1 MTSEQS
7 FQRSDIIGTQ
17 VITRDSGKRLGVV
30 SQLWVDIDR
39 REIVALGLQDSAIT
53 GVVSNI
59 EQTMLMS
66 DVQQVGDV
74 ILVENDSV
82 LDDDVD
88 VEPYSN
94 LVNCEVITETGEL
107 LGKVRGFK
115 MNPADGKITSLL
127 VASLGIPRIPDQL
140 ISTYEL
146 STDEIVSSSPDR
158 LIVFEGAEQKM
169 NQLTVGILERL
180 GIGTPPWDRGD
191 IGYKTMPVDTNNQ
204 LGTGAPTT
212 PPPVVNQT
220 EAAAAQETWD
230 EDNWNEPQG
239 QPLNEVLQQRQPEV
253 AYVENDNWG
262 GSEPPQE
269 AAFIEEAPYEEYA
282 EKQADS
288 PYEDYDVSGDAWAD
302 DENPK
307 PYQPQKLN
315 IPEKKKVVEYEEEEA
330 DY

>member
-17 VITRDSGKRLGVV
+17 VITQDTGKRLGVV

-39 REIVALGLQDSAIT
+39 REVVAMGIQDNVVT

-66 DVQQVGDV
+66 DVQKIGDV
-74 ILVENDSV
+74 ILVPDDSV
-82 LDDDVD
+82 LDDDVEVD
-88 VEPYSN
+88 RYSN

-107 LGKVRGFK
+107 LGKVRGFRVD
-115 MNPADGKITSLL
+115 PTDGKVTSLL
-127 VASLGIPRIPDQL
+127 IASLGIPRIPDQL

-146 STDEIVSSSPDR
+146 AIDEIVSSGPDR

-169 NQLTVGILERL
+169 NQVTVGILERL
-180 GIGTPPWDRGD
+180 GIGTPPWDKD
-191 IGYKTMPVDTNNQ
+191 IGYKTMPVDTPNQ
-204 LGTGAPTT
+204 LGTGAKATA
-212 PPPVVNQT
+212 PPVVQAKEAT
-220 EAAAAQETWD
+220 AEAARETWD

-239 QPLNEVLQQRQPEV
+239 QPLNEVLQQREMV
-253 AYVENDNWG
+253 YEEADNWTG
-262 GSEPPQE
+262 NTLPQE
-269 AAFIEEAPYEEYA
+269 ASFAEESPYET
-282 EKQADS
+282 QSDS
-288 PYEDYDVSGDAWAD
+288 PYESYDGSGDPWGD

-315 IPEKKKVVEYEEEEA
+315 IPEKKKVVEYEEET